1 MKKIY
6 FMMGLVALSTMVVSC
21 SNDDNL
27 QQDVQAQQKEK
38 QAQDVFKKTMEVK
51 SFSDEEMNE
60 RGDFDLDK
68 DKTKREGNGKGK
80 GK

>member
-6 FMMGLVALSTMVVSC
+6 FMMGLITLSATVVSC

-27 QQDVQAQQKEK
+27 QQDIQAVQKEK
-38 QAQDVFKKTMEVK
+38 QAQEVLTTLEVK
-51 SFSDEEMNE
+51 SFSDDNMSD

-68 DKTKREGNGKGK
+68 DKTKREGKGK
-80 GK
+80 

>member
-6 FMMGLVALSTMVVSC
+6 FMMGLITLSATVVSC

-27 QQDVQAQQKEK
+27 QQDIQAVQKEK
-38 QAQDVFKKTMEVK
+38 QAQEVLTTLEVK
-51 SFSDEEMNE
+51 SFSDDNMSD

-68 DKTKREGNGKGK
+68 DKTKREGKGK

>member
-6 FMMGLVALSTMVVSC
+6 FMMGLITLSTVVVSC

-27 QQDVQAQQKEK
+27 QQDIQAEQKEK
-38 QAQDVFKKTMEVK
+38 QAQEVLTTLEVK
-51 SFSDEEMNE
+51 SFSDDNMSD

-68 DKTKREGNGKGK
+68 DKTKREGKGK